1 MKQSLGTLGVLGVS
15 FATYCLMPSCNLKTE
30 HADWGT
36 GGAAGNGDAPPPIE
50 TTCSETDTS
59 GCTSDTS
66 TGDCIDTSTS
76 DTSCDTSTG
85 DCFDTSCDTSTG
97 DCFDTSTIY
106 CPDTS
111 STVGCFDTS
120 TSDTS
125 TSDSGDL
132 PPPAPPPP
140 GPAQ

>member
-15 FATYCLMPSCNLKTE
+15 FAVYCLTPSCSLKTE
-30 HADWGT
+30 QADWGAA
-36 GGAAGNGDAPPPIE
+36 GGADNGE
-50 TTCSETDTS
+50 TT
-59 GCTSDTS
+59 TSDTS
-66 TGDCIDTSTS
+66 GGGCVDTSTT

-97 DCFDTSTIY
+97 DCFDTSTLY

-111 STVGCFDTS
+111 STEGCFDT
-120 TSDTS
+120 TISDTS
-125 TSDSGDL
+125 TSDPGN